1 MLNPVH
7 LRTLTAVVRTGSFAD
22 AARQL
27 GYTASAVSQQI
38 AALERAVQVPLFER
52 DAHSIT
58 ATPAAEFLSDR
69 AHDALLALDGLDDDV
84 RGLAA
89 GRLGRLR
96 LGSFP
101 TASER
106 LLPGGLAAYRRDH
119 PEVRIELD
127 EGEPTELVAL
137 LRDGELDVA
146 VVYRY
151 DLVPQRWPAGLARTP
166 LVAERLVLLLPAEH
180 DLASAAAVRL
190 GDLSE
195 QTWVRTREGSSGATC
210 LDRMCAEAGFVP
222 EVSVRSND
230 YDVIREFVR
239 SGLGIALVPALA
251 HVPADG
257 IVARSLDD
265 VEVRRRVLALHRTT
279 GVGPT
284 ARAAVETLAAAAG
297 EVAGRIDG
305 VESA

>member
-7 LRTLTAVVRTGSFAD
+7 LRTLTAVIRTGSFAD

-38 AALERAVQVPLFER
+38 AALERAVQLPLFER

-58 ATPAAEFLSDR
+58 ATPAAEFLAER
-69 AHDALLALDGLDDDV
+69 ARDSLSALDGLDDDV
-84 RGLAA
+84 RGLVA
-89 GRLGRLR
+89 GELGRLR

-106 LLPGGLAAYRRDH
+106 LLPGGLAAYRQAH
-119 PEVRIELD
+119 PDVRVELD
-127 EGEPTELVAL
+127 EGEPAELVAL

-151 DLVPQRWPAGLARTP
+151 DLVPQRWPAGLTRTP
-166 LVAERLVLLLPAEH
+166 LVEERLVLLLPDGHRLAGEQTVTLA
-180 DLASAAAVRL
+180 DLE
-190 GDLSE
+190 DE
-195 QTWVRTREGSSGATC
+195 TWVRTREGSSGATC
-210 LDRMCAEAGFVP
+210 LDRICAEADFVP
-222 EVSVRSND
+222 QVSVRSND

-251 HVPADG
+251 HVPAEG

-265 VEVRRRVLALHRTT
+265 VDVRRHVLALHRPI
-279 GVGPT
+279 GAGPS
-284 ARAAVETLAAAAG
+284 APAAVDALTSAATDVAAG
-297 EVAGRIDG
+297 TEG
-305 VESA
+305 VEAT

>member
-22 AARQL
+22 AARRL

-58 ATPAAEFLSDR
+58 ATPAAEFLAER

-89 GRLGRLR
+89 GELGRLR

-106 LLPGGLAAYRRDH
+106 LLPGGLSAYRDDH
-119 PEVRIELD
+119 PDVRVELD
-127 EGEPTELVAL
+127 EGEPAELVAL

-151 DLVPQRWPAGLARTP
+151 DLVPQRWPAGLVRTP
-166 LVAERLVLLLPAEH
+166 LVDERLLLLLPDGHPLVRPARVTLA
-180 DLASAAAVRL
+180 DLA
-190 GDLSE
+190 DE
-195 QTWVRTREGSSGATC
+195 TWVRTREGSSGATC
-210 LDRMCAEAGFVP
+210 LDRMCAVADFVP
-222 EVSVRSND
+222 RVSVRSND

-251 HVPADG
+251 HEPAEG
-257 IVARSLDD
+257 IATRTLDD
-265 VEVRRRVLALHRTT
+265 VDVRRHVLALHRAT

-284 ARAAVETLAAAAG
+284 APVLIAALAAAAVD
-297 EVAGRIDG
+297 VAARIDG
-305 VESA
+305 VDPA

>member
-38 AALERAVQVPLFER
+38 AALERAAQLTLFER

-58 ATPAAEFLSDR
+58 ATPAAEFLADR
-69 AHDALLALDGLDDDV
+69 ARDALSTLGALDDDL

-89 GRLGRLR
+89 GDVGRLR

-106 LLPGGLAAYRRDH
+106 LLPSGLASYRHDH
-119 PEVRIELD
+119 PAVRVELD
-127 EGEPTELVAL
+127 EGEPAELVAL

-151 DLVPQRWPAGLARTP
+151 DLVPQRWPGGLARTP
-166 LVAERLVLLLPAEH
+166 LVAERLILLLPSGH
-180 DLASAAAVRL
+180 RLAAAPSLTLRDVA
-190 GDLSE
+190 DE
-195 QTWVRTREGSSGATC
+195 TWVRTREGSSGATC
-210 LDRMCAEAGFVP
+210 LDRICAEADIVP
-222 EVSVRSND
+222 QVSVRSND

-239 SGLGIALVPALA
+239 TGLGIALVPALA
-251 HVPADG
+251 HIPADG

-265 VEVRRRVLALHRTT
+265 IDARRHVLALHRTT
-279 GVGPT
+279 GAGPT
-284 ARAAVETLAAAAG
+284 ASAAVEALAAAAV
-297 EVAGRIDG
+297 EVATDTDG
-305 VESA
+305 VEPA

>member
-1 MLNPVH
+1 MLNPLQ

-27 GYTASAVSQQI
+27 GYTSSAISQQI

-52 DAHSIT
+52 DARSIT
-58 ATPAAEFLSDR
+58 ATPAAEYLAER
-69 AHDALLALDGLDDDV
+69 ARDALGALDALDVDV
-84 RGLAA
+84 RGLAQ
-89 GRLGRLR
+89 GQVGRLR

-106 LLPGGLAAYRRDH
+106 LLPGGLAAYRRDNPH
-119 PEVRIELD
+119 VRVELD

-151 DLVPQRWPAGLARTP
+151 DLVPQRWPAGLVRTP
-166 LVAERLVLLLPAEH
+166 LVDERLLLLLPTGHELVDAPKVTLT
-180 DLASAAAVRL
+180 DLA
-190 GDLSE
+190 E

-210 LDRMCAEAGFVP
+210 LDRICAAADFVP
-222 EVSVRSND
+222 RVSVRSND

-239 SGLGIALVPALA
+239 SGLGIALIPALA

-257 IVARSLDD
+257 VTTRPLDGVD
-265 VEVRRRVLALHRTT
+265 VRRHVLALHRTDR
-279 GVGPT
+279 VGLT
-284 ARAAVETLAAAAG
+284 APAAVESLAAAAV
-297 EVAGRIDG
+297 EVAEHVDG
-305 VESA
+305 VEPA